1 MKKCLPFLLV
11 LLLLTACKKET
22 IKEIAP
28 PKAEFLIKTTPIKD
42 QGASDLCWVYAMLA
56 TIESEHLM
64 MGDSVNLSPV
74 YLGRYHL
81 MQQAQRRH
89 LLRVQ
94 SPASLSTSNL
104 PDINTRG
111 MASRAITLLQRHGV
125 THWDAYHPDIN
136 MKVLARKVEKTVDSN
151 RNSSHIKLLKNM
163 KDMMDETMRPLPQY
177 VFMLGAEYTP
187 QEFARSVCRPDEYV
201 ALTSFSHHPFGEKFA
216 LELPDNCD
224 QDQFLNLHPD
234 TLMSKI
240 DQALFSGHPVCWEGD
255 ISEPGF
261 NWPRGI
267 ARLDRKIDRES
278 LSGDPLTTA
287 RQLAFE
293 NGETTDDHCMELI
306 GIAQT
311 PRGRKFYVA
320 KNSWGTGNAYK
331 GLMYLSENYLRLKT
345 IAVWMTQEAFEN

>member
-94 SPASLSTSNL
+94 SPASLSTGNL

-163 KDMMDETMRPLPQY
+163 KDMMDETMRPPCPVTATGRVDEALSQRFVPTHSRTPSAS
-177 VFMLGAEYTP
+177 AEP
-187 QEFARSVCRPDEYV
+187 SR
-201 ALTSFSHHPFGEKFA
+201 
-216 LELPDNCD
+216 
-224 QDQFLNLHPD
+224 
-234 TLMSKI
+234 
-240 DQALFSGHPVCWEGD
+240 
-255 ISEPGF
+255 
-261 NWPRGI
+261 I
-267 ARLDRKIDRES
+267 A
-278 LSGDPLTTA
+278 
-287 RQLAFE
+287 
-293 NGETTDDHCMELI
+293 
-306 GIAQT
+306 
-311 PRGRKFYVA
+311 
-320 KNSWGTGNAYK
+320 
-331 GLMYLSENYLRLKT
+331 
-345 IAVWMTQEAFEN
+345 